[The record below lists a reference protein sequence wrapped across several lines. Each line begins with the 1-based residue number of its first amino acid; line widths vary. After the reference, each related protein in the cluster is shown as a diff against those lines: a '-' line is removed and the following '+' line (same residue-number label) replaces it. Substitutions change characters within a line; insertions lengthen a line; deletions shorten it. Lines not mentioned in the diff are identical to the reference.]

1 MNPDRDADP
10 TLTEIGFK
18 QAAALGKY
26 VAENFSEAAA
36 AEGKIK
42 PHHAIKKLF
51 VSPMRRCML
60 TATPMSKGLGLP
72 IRVRGTSTN
81 TEGVSTA
88 PRMSPEASW
97 ADRG

>member
-18 QAAALGKY
+18 QAAASKGT
-26 VAENFSEAAA
+26 AENFSEAAA

-72 IRVRGTSTN
+72 IRVRGDIRPLRRGAHGAAD
-81 TEGVSTA
+81 EPGGVA
-88 PRMSPEASW
+88 